1 VEKDM
6 AKALRYWEAAAMR
19 GHVFARFNLGNEE
32 GRAGNYDLALQHYL
46 IAAKMGLEVSLD
58 TE

>member
-1 VEKDM
+1 M